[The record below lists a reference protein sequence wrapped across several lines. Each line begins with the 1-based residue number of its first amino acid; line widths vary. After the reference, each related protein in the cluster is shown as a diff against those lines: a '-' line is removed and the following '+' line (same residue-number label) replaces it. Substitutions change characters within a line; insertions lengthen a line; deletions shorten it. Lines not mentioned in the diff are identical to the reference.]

1 LPGLCIIGDEI
12 LSGKVE
18 ELNCKFLL
26 KQLRGIGWKTVRVS
40 YVGDQEE
47 DIARAV
53 VDLSETCD
61 AVGIDL
67 FARPSD
73 STLTGRSL
81 GFARC

>member
-1 LPGLCIIGDEI
+1 

-67 FARPSD
+67 FARPSA